1 MWERNRNRCGK
12 RQGGHGI
19 MYRILIADDE
29 PIERK
34 VISKK
39 IQEFFPGQ
47 TNVFQAENGREAIEI
62 FEREKC
68 DIVLIDIE
76 MPGMNGLDAAE
87 RIRGMDRDCSIIF
100 LTAFDDFNYAKKAIS
115 VKALEY
121 LLKPGSD
128 EELIAVLEEAFRI
141 SDEGERRRISERTIE
156 EEKREILDGVPSEE
170 IRMNVVA
177 EEIRRYIA
185 GHYKEDLSLQDVA
198 GAMRYSDAYFC
209 KIFKKYFNRSFIVYL
224 NELRIEKA
232 KRMLE
237 DAMRNI
243 KDISSEVGYR
253 DANYFAKVF
262 KRITGVTP
270 SDYRGMTL
278 QKKQRQ
284 PDEEQ

>member
-1 MWERNRNRCGK
+1 
-12 RQGGHGI
+12 

-39 IQEFFPGQ
+39 IQEFFPEQ
-47 TNVFQAENGREAIEI
+47 TEVFQAENGREAIEI
-62 FEREKC
+62 FEREEC

-87 RIRGMDRDCSIIF
+87 RIRGMDRECSIIF
-100 LTAFDDFNYAKKAIS
+100 LTAFDEFNYAKKAIS

-128 EELIAVLEEAFRI
+128 EELTVVLEEAFRI
-141 SDEGERRRISERTIE
+141 CDEGTRRRISEQTAE
-156 EEKREILDGVPSEE
+156 EGKREILDGVHSEE

-185 GHYKEDLSLQDVA
+185 EHYNEDLSLQDVA
-198 GAMRYSDAYFC
+198 GEMRYSDAYFC

-270 SDYRGMTL
+270 SDYRIRAL

-284 PDEEQ
+284 LAEEK

>member
-1 MWERNRNRCGK
+1 MDAGNSREDTGV
-12 RQGGHGI
+12 

-47 TNVFQAENGREAIEI
+47 TKVFQAENGREAIEI

-68 DIVLIDIE
+68 DIVFIDIE

-87 RIRGMDRDCSIIF
+87 RIRGMNRECSIIF
-100 LTAFDDFNYAKKAIS
+100 LTAFDEFNYAKKAIS

-128 EELIAVLEEAFRI
+128 EELTVVLEEAFRI
-141 SDEGERRRISERTIE
+141 SDEGERRRSSRQVVE
-156 EEKREILDGVPSEE
+156 EEKREILDGAHSEDV
-170 IRMNVVA
+170 RMNVVA

-209 KIFKKYFNRSFIVYL
+209 KIFKKFFNRSFIVYL

-232 KRMLE
+232 KQMLE

-270 SDYRGMTL
+270 SDYRGMAL
-278 QKKQRQ
+278 QKKQKQ
-284 PDEEQ
+284 SAEEE

>member
-1 MWERNRNRCGK
+1 MDAGNSREDTGV
-12 RQGGHGI
+12 

-47 TNVFQAENGREAIEI
+47 TKVFQAENGREAIEI

-87 RIRGMDRDCSIIF
+87 RIRGMNRECSIIF
-100 LTAFDDFNYAKKAIS
+100 LTAFDEFNYAKKAIS

-128 EELIAVLEEAFRI
+128 EELTVVLEEAFRI
-141 SDEGERRRISERTIE
+141 SDEGERRRSSRQVVE
-156 EEKREILDGVPSEE
+156 EEKREILDGAHSEDV
-170 IRMNVVA
+170 RMNVVA

-232 KRMLE
+232 KQMLE

-270 SDYRGMTL
+270 SDYRGMAL
-278 QKKQRQ
+278 QKKQKQ
-284 PDEEQ
+284 SAEEE

>member
-1 MWERNRNRCGK
+1 
-12 RQGGHGI
+12 

-34 VISKK
+34 VMSKK

-47 TNVFQAENGREAIEI
+47 TEVFQAENGREAIEV
-62 FEREKC
+62 FKRESC

-87 RIRGMDRDCSIIF
+87 RIRDMDRDCSIIF
-100 LTAFDDFNYAKKAIS
+100 LTAFDEFNYAKKAIS

-121 LLKPGSD
+121 LLKPGND
-128 EELIAVLEEAFRI
+128 EEITVVLEEAFRI
-141 SDEGERRRISERTIE
+141 ADEGKKRRISESAAE
-156 EEKREILDGVPSEE
+156 EEMREREIFDDAHSEE
-170 IRMNVVA
+170 VRMNVMA

-185 GHYKEDLSLQDVA
+185 EHYKEDLSLQDVA

-232 KRMLE
+232 KQMLE
-237 DAMRNI
+237 DAVRNI

-253 DANYFAKVF
+253 DSNYFAKVF
-262 KRITGVTP
+262 KRLTGVTP
-270 SDYRGMTL
+270 SDYRVIVL
-278 QKKQRQ
+278 QKKQKQ
-284 PDEEQ
+284 SAEET

>member
-1 MWERNRNRCGK
+1 MDAGNSREDTGV
-12 RQGGHGI
+12 

-47 TNVFQAENGREAIEI
+47 TKVFQAENGREAIEI

-87 RIRGMDRDCSIIF
+87 RIRGMNRECSIIF
-100 LTAFDDFNYAKKAIS
+100 LTAFDEFNYAKKAIS

-128 EELIAVLEEAFRI
+128 EELTVVLEEAFRI
-141 SDEGERRRISERTIE
+141 SDEGERRRSSRQVVE
-156 EEKREILDGVPSEE
+156 EEKREILDGAHSEDV
-170 IRMNVVA
+170 RMNVVA

-209 KIFKKYFNRSFIVYL
+209 KIFKKFFKRSFIVYL
-224 NELRIEKA
+224 HELRIEKA
-232 KRMLE
+232 KQMLE

-270 SDYRGMTL
+270 SDYRGMAL
-278 QKKQRQ
+278 QKKQKQ
-284 PDEEQ
+284 SAEEE

>member
-1 MWERNRNRCGK
+1 MRETA
-12 RQGGHGI
+12 GGHGI

-62 FEREKC
+62 FERKKC

-185 GHYKEDLSLQDVA
+185 EHYKEDLSLQDVA

>member
-1 MWERNRNRCGK
+1 
-12 RQGGHGI
+12 

-47 TNVFQAENGREAIEI
+47 TEVFQAENGREAMEI
-62 FEREKC
+62 FERENC

-87 RIRGMDRDCSIIF
+87 RIRDMDRGCSIIF
-100 LTAFDDFNYAKKAIS
+100 LTAFDEFNYAKKAIS

-121 LLKPGSD
+121 LLKPANE
-128 EELIAVLEEAFRI
+128 EELSVVLEEAFRI
-141 SDEGERRRISERTIE
+141 ADERARRRKSECAE
-156 EEKREILDGVPSEE
+156 EEKSEREILDGMPSEE

-209 KIFKKYFNRSFIVYL
+209 KIFKKYQFGSR
-224 NELRIEKA
+224 
-232 KRMLE
+232 
-237 DAMRNI
+237 
-243 KDISSEVGYR
+243 
-253 DANYFAKVF
+253 
-262 KRITGVTP
+262 
-270 SDYRGMTL
+270 L
-278 QKKQRQ
+278 QGFQLFCQ
-284 PDEEQ
+284 SI

>member
-1 MWERNRNRCGK
+1 
-12 RQGGHGI
+12 

-47 TNVFQAENGREAIEI
+47 TTVFQAENGREAIEI

-87 RIRGMDRDCSIIF
+87 RIRGMSRECSIIF
-100 LTAFDDFNYAKKAIS
+100 LTAFDEFNYAKKAIS

-128 EELIAVLEEAFRI
+128 EELTVGLEEAFRI
-141 SDEGERRRISERTIE
+141 CDEGERRKTSKQATD
-156 EEKREILDGVPSEE
+156 EKREILDGIHSEE
-170 IRMNVVA
+170 VRMNVVA
-177 EEIRRYIA
+177 EEIRAFIA

-232 KRMLE
+232 KQMLE

-262 KRITGVTP
+262 KRVTGLTP
-270 SDYRGMTL
+270 SDYRGMAL
-278 QKKQRQ
+278 QKKQKQ
-284 PDEEQ
+284 PAGEE

>member
-1 MWERNRNRCGK
+1 
-12 RQGGHGI
+12 

-47 TNVFQAENGREAIEI
+47 TEVFQAENGREALEI

-87 RIRGMDRDCSIIF
+87 RIRNADRDCSIIF
-100 LTAFDDFNYAKKAIS
+100 LTAFDEFNYAKKAIS

-128 EELIAVLEEAFRI
+128 EELTVVLEEAFRI
-141 SDEGERRRISERTIE
+141 ADEGERRKISERTIE
-156 EEKREILDGVPSEE
+156 EEKREILDGAPSEE
-170 IRMNVVA
+170 VRMNVVA

-185 GHYKEDLSLQDVA
+185 QHYKDDLSLQDVA

-232 KRMLE
+232 KKMLD
-237 DAMRNI
+237 DAVRNI
-243 KDISSEVGYR
+243 KEISSEVGYR

-262 KRITGVTP
+262 KRLTGMTP
-270 SDYRGMTL
+270 SDYRGMAL
-278 QKKQRQ
+278 QRKQKQ
-284 PDEEQ
+284 PDGET

>member
-1 MWERNRNRCGK
+1 
-12 RQGGHGI
+12 

>member
-1 MWERNRNRCGK
+1 
-12 RQGGHGI
+12 

-47 TNVFQAENGREAIEI
+47 TEVFQAENGREAMEI
-62 FEREKC
+62 FERENC

-87 RIRGMDRDCSIIF
+87 RIRDMDRGCSIIF
-100 LTAFDDFNYAKKAIS
+100 LTAFDEFNYAKKAIS

-121 LLKPGSD
+121 LLKPANE
-128 EELIAVLEEAFRI
+128 EELSVVLEEAFRI
-141 SDEGERRRISERTIE
+141 ADERARRRKSECAE
-156 EEKREILDGVPSEE
+156 EEKSEREILDGMPSEE

-232 KRMLE
+232 KQMLE
-237 DAMRNI
+237 DALRNI

-253 DANYFAKVF
+253 DSNYFAKVF
-262 KRITGVTP
+262 KRLTGMTP
-270 SDYRGMTL
+270 SDYRVVAL
-278 QKKQRQ
+278 QKKQK
-284 PDEEQ
+284 PSGEEV

>member
-1 MWERNRNRCGK
+1 
-12 RQGGHGI
+12 

-47 TNVFQAENGREAIEI
+47 TKVFQAENGREAIEI

-87 RIRGMDRDCSIIF
+87 RIRGMNRECSIIF
-100 LTAFDDFNYAKKAIS
+100 LTAFDEFNYAKKAIS

-128 EELIAVLEEAFRI
+128 EELTVVLEEAFRI
-141 SDEGERRRISERTIE
+141 SDEGERRRSSRQVVE
-156 EEKREILDGVPSEE
+156 EEKREILDGAHSEDV
-170 IRMNVVA
+170 RMNVVA

-209 KIFKKYFNRSFIVYL
+209 KIFKKFFNRSFIVYL

-232 KRMLE
+232 KQMLE

-270 SDYRGMTL
+270 SDYRGMAL
-278 QKKQRQ
+278 QKKKKQSV
-284 PDEEQ
+284 EEE